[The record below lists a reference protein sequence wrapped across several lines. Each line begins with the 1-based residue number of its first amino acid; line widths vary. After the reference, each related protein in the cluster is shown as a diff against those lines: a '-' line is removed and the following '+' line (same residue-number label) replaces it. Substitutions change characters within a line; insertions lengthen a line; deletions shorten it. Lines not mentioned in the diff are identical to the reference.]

1 MASIERS
8 NSKSSQIL
16 NNHLHASCR
25 ASISM
30 STCFRTARGA
40 PELKPLFGRP
50 SNLPNVRFPPKADIQ
65 VPEAIVV
72 AWRAHALPMMKRR
85 VQACETQS
93 TAWILVEKLQLRPNG
108 ANPPGRYIL
117 FEM

>member
-50 SNLPNVRFPPKADIQ
+50 SNLPNVRFPPLADISGLS
-65 VPEAIVV
+65 
-72 AWRAHALPMMKRR
+72 LPSTHCGHIEERKRSITR
-85 VQACETQS
+85 GGTTSFGSA
-93 TAWILVEKLQLRPNG
+93 
-108 ANPPGRYIL
+108 
-117 FEM
+117 